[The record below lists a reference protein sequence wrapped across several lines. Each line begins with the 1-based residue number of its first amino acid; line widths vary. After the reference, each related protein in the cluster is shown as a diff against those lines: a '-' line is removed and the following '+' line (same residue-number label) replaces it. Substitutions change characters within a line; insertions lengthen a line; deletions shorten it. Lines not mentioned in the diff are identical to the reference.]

1 METTPADLDASR
13 AAIAE
18 RGLIAAAAGHL
29 TEDVARRLPFES
41 LAPFK
46 NLLKQFFSA
55 AGWSPEDGRALSELV
70 KPEIV
75 EGWWEHELGTGLTIA
90 YGIRA
95 GEYVMY
101 ASGAAAAI
109 APVAPFFA
117 RAFTGPVVPE
127 PTPHPQKIKFSF
139 GGEPAPGVWVRRS
152 EAGDTDDDRVNRL
165 FEESDI
171 TDVMVAGDFVT
182 IGLARGASWEDRV
195 ERLLDLVT
203 TLFSGG
209 SVGNRQIGRTRED
222 LLQEA
227 AHVGLGASAD
237 ELHLLDVA
245 RPEHRRRLEEALE
258 APDARDRRIAVALLG
273 EADDTSVRAAAIRHG
288 FADSS
293 RLVRRTAIDVAGDAD
308 DDGLRSF
315 LEKATGDADSW
326 IRWRAVRALGSLGA
340 ADSRAVLERLASDP
354 EFRVRFE
361 AERVLSREL
370 S

>member
-1 METTPADLDASR
+1 M
-13 AAIAE
+13 
-18 RGLIAAAAGHL
+18 
-29 TEDVARRLPFES
+29 
-41 LAPFK
+41 
-46 NLLKQFFSA
+46 
-55 AGWSPEDGRALSELV
+55 SELV

-165 FEESDI
+165 FESSDI

-203 TLFSGG
+203 TLVSGG
-209 SVGNRQIGRTRED
+209 SAGTARSVGPAKTCYRRLPRR
-222 LLQEA
+222 
-227 AHVGLGASAD
+227 LGASAD

-340 ADSRAVLERLASDP
+340 ADSGCPGTPRLRPGIPS
-354 EFRVRFE
+354 
-361 AERVLSREL
+361 
-370 S
+370 